1 MNGAES
7 LVRTMVGAGVD
18 VCFTNPGTSEMHFV
32 AALDKVDGMRCVL
45 GLFEGGV
52 TGMADGFARM
62 ADKPASTLLHLGP
75 GLANGLAN
83 LHNARRAMT
92 PIVNIV
98 GDHTTYHHKYDAP
111 LTADITKYAAPV
123 SHWIKQSRSSKEVA
137 QHGAEA
143 IQAAQTSP
151 GQIATLILPGD
162 TAWEDA
168 EAPAAAL
175 PAPARAG
182 VDADRVV
189 EAARLLKSG
198 EETVIMMTGPMLR
211 EGPLETI
218 GKVQA
223 ATGCRLFCMG
233 ANGRWERGA
242 GRVDV
247 ERTMFVVDVALKQF
261 ATAKNIILLGAKAP
275 VAFFGYPG
283 KPSALYPEG
292 CNIHTLATVEEDA
305 VAAAEALAAELDCLH
320 LAPLLKEAEAPAA
333 MSGPITPESLGR
345 GLAAFMP
352 ENAIV
357 VDESVTTGRAF
368 MPFTAGAPKHDWLSS
383 CGGSIGFGIPAATGA
398 AIACPDRKVICLEG
412 DGSGMYTLQA
422 LWTQARENCN
432 VVNIIF
438 ANRTYEILK
447 GELMRVGAD
456 NPGRKAIDMLEIG
469 RPDLDWVAMSQ
480 GMGVP
485 ATRAFTSEEF
495 NEQLARAV
503 ASEGP
508 SLIEVVVP

>member
-1 MNGAES
+1 
-7 LVRTMVGAGVD
+7 
-18 VCFTNPGTSEMHFV
+18 
-32 AALDKVDGMRCVL
+32 
-45 GLFEGGV
+45 
-52 TGMADGFARM
+52 
-62 ADKPASTLLHLGP
+62 
-75 GLANGLAN
+75 
-83 LHNARRAMT
+83 
-92 PIVNIV
+92 
-98 GDHTTYHHKYDAP
+98 
-111 LTADITKYAAPV
+111 
-123 SHWIKQSRSSKEVA
+123 
-137 QHGAEA
+137 
-143 IQAAQTSP
+143 
-151 GQIATLILPGD
+151 
-162 TAWEDA
+162 
-168 EAPAAAL
+168 
-175 PAPARAG
+175 
-182 VDADRVV
+182 
-189 EAARLLKSG
+189 
-198 EETVIMMTGPMLR
+198 
-211 EGPLETI
+211 
-218 GKVQA
+218 
-223 ATGCRLFCMG
+223 
-233 ANGRWERGA
+233 
-242 GRVDV
+242 
-247 ERTMFVVDVALKQF
+247 
-261 ATAKNIILLGAKAP
+261 KAP

-320 LAPLLKEAEAPAA
+320 LAPLLKEAEAPAP